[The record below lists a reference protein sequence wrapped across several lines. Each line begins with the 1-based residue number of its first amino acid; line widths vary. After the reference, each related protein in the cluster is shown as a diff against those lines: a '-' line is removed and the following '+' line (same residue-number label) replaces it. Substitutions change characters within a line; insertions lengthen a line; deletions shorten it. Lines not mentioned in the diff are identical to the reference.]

1 MRLVEEQTGV
11 MGVSVI
17 VPTFQDAQAAIQ
29 TAAAILP
36 QLGQTDELLIVD
48 NGSEAEHRA
57 LCEKFAAENASFPIT
72 ILVCMGGGSYA
83 ARNLGS
89 DQARGD
95 ILAFTDSGC
104 VPCAGWVDAI
114 RSYLS
119 TGSAGRVT
127 GPIQMTYQKS
137 LPSLVEL
144 VDARMHLNQDG
155 YASQGW
161 AATANMAIAR
171 SDFLRLGGFHHK
183 LHSGGD
189 YEFGLRA
196 MAAGQDIGW
205 SSDMVVLHEA
215 RHTMRELLEKRR
227 RIRAGR
233 TKVAALP
240 AFSAILEQALHAS
253 SQRSLPTDPRVY
265 PPMGVMRWQMGRIA
279 VRLLREYEKRLTS
292 HG

>member
-1 MRLVEEQTGV
+1 MGASDKQAGV

-29 TAAAILP
+29 TATAVLP

-48 NGSEAEHRA
+48 NGSAADHLARCRA
-57 LCEKFAAENASFPIT
+57 FATENDSFPIK
-72 ILVCMGGGSYA
+72 ILVCSGGGSYA
-83 ARNLGS
+83 ARNLGA

-104 VPCAGWVDAI
+104 VPCVGWIDAI
-114 RSYLS
+114 RDYLAAAPAS
-119 TGSAGRVT
+119 RVT
-127 GPIQMTYQKS
+127 GPIEMTYQRS

-161 AATANMAIAR
+161 AATANMAMMR
-171 SDFLRLGGFHHK
+171 KDFLRLGGFHHQ

-189 YEFGLRA
+189 YELGIRA
-196 MAAGQDIGW
+196 MAAGHAIGW
-205 SSDMVVLHEA
+205 SSGMMVRHEA
-215 RHTMRELLEKRR
+215 RSTLRELLKKRR

-233 TKVAALP
+233 AQIAALP
-240 AFSAILEQALHAS
+240 AFNATLDKALHAS
-253 SQRSLPTDPRVY
+253 RERGLQTDPRTY
-265 PPMGVMRWQMGRIA
+265 PPMGMLRWQMGRIA
-279 VRLLREYEKRLTS
+279 VRLLRELETRLTH